1 MKGTKEGACWG
12 PEQGKASYPIPFS
25 LLGQDV
31 IDVFVYSAL
40 PTVGGGGAG
49 QRVTLGATGGR
60 IGPSSLS
67 TVLQL
72 SLSQQSCREGAGL
85 FLRPRLFPPLGSF
98 PLASLPL
105 SQVE

>member
-40 PTVGGGGAG
+40 PTVGGGGCWAEG
-49 QRVTLGATGGR
+49 YPWSHWWQNWSKLSKHSPSTVPLPAILQGGGR
-60 IGPSSLS
+60 AVLKAKVIPASRLLSS
-67 TVLQL
+67 
-72 SLSQQSCREGAGL
+72 C
-85 FLRPRLFPPLGSF
+85 FPP
-98 PLASLPL
+98 PLAG
-105 SQVE
+105 

>member
-40 PTVGGGGAG
+40 PKVGGG
-49 QRVTLGATGGR
+49 VLGRG
-60 IGPSSLS
+60 
-67 TVLQL
+67 
-72 SLSQQSCREGAGL
+72 
-85 FLRPRLFPPLGSF
+85 
-98 PLASLPL
+98 LPL
-105 SQVE
+105 EPLVAELVQAL